1 MPRMTGISPEQA
13 PPEVR
18 EVFDGQM
25 EAFGFHLNTTRVY
38 AHVPSIMFA
47 ATALADAI
55 QDAPHIAPEILA
67 MVSVRT
73 AQINGCP
80 F

>member
-1 MPRMTGISPEQA
+1 MSIEPLLPVELGHGKIRYAQGIKAGRWVFVTGCMAQNFA
-13 PPEVR
+13 
-18 EVFDGQM
+18 DG
-25 EAFGFHLNTTRVY
+25 
-38 AHVPSIMFA
+38 
-47 ATALADAI
+47 
-55 QDAPHIAPEILA
+55 IAPEILA

>member
-25 EAFGFHLNTTRVY
+25 EAFGFHLNPTRVY
-38 AHVPSIMFA
+38 AHVPSILFA
-47 ATALADAI
+47 VTALADAI